1 MLLRINIGSKRV
13 ISMGEMFDLYDDPWF
28 DEETEYDEDGVPY
41 VTADDG
47 ENDDESE
54 YDNPDLLLL

>member
-1 MLLRINIGSKRV
+1 
-13 ISMGEMFDLYDDPWF
+13 MGEMFDLYDDPWF

-41 VTADDG
+41 GTADDG

-54 YDNPDLLLL
+54 YDDAYLLLL